1 MERQQ
6 VELKSIPEEKD
17 SRACVHIEI
26 NEENEENVL
35 FNDAHF
41 IYGYM
46 M

>member
-6 VELKSIPEEKD
+6 VELKSIPKEKD
-17 SRACVHIEI
+17 FSETHVEI
-26 NEENEENVL
+26 NEENVL

-46 M
+46 T